1 MATLL
6 EIYNQK
12 ATNADLRNRVAAAI
26 GVSAWDVFAE
36 DSPSPAR
43 LAWAKDAVMNA
54 DNLAGQWMWAVCGNA
69 AIQAAN
75 FNPPDSDIQYVV
87 NTLRDDYAV

>member
-26 GVSAWDVFAE
+26 GVAAWAVFDEA
-36 DSPSPAR
+36 DPTAAR
-43 LAWAKDAVMNA
+43 ITWAKDAVMNA
-54 DNLAGQWMWAVCGNA
+54 ENLAGQWMWAVCGNA
-69 AIQAAN
+69 TIQAAD
-75 FNPPDSDIQYVV
+75 FNPTDNDIQYVV